1 MLLHCFENRQRETE
15 DKMLNERDNLIDKIC
30 KMECWTNIDWTVKFD
45 YQIVL
50 DPEQSDPY
58 RTILLLK

>member
-1 MLLHCFENRQRETE
+1 MLLHCFDNRQRETE
-15 DKMLNERDNLIDKIC
+15 DKMLNERDNWIDKIC
-30 KMECWTNIDWTVKFD
+30 KMECWTNIYWTVKFD

-50 DPEQSDPY
+50 DTEQSDPY

>member
-1 MLLHCFENRQRETE
+1 MLLHCFDNRQRETE

-30 KMECWTNIDWTVKFD
+30 KMECWTNIDWTVNFD

-50 DPEQSDPY
+50 DTEQSDPY